1 MGEESSSFDRIHYLI
16 CVCPP
21 IYNRINRSYSNNK
34 KLHEHDNKHF
44 KTFTAHS
51 RFPPKIQNISIFL
64 LIQRCR
70 YWYERGFC
78 PFNQFVL
85 SKLSSAPSPMLTKN
99 SEARG
104 NSTSTIK
111 PRFVPISRTMAFAN
125 MAKDANFYTLKKLP
139 LYTHVLTPPRPSKLR
154 ISVKSGQMA
163 LRKPMIKDIRNSW
176 VYSPITVWRFWRCI
190 FAIIEKKSKTI
201 ITLELLP
208 QRRHR
213 PLRGGLLPVGWL
225 WATVRRLRFQA
236 QAETRLHVM
245 VLFKEK

>member
-1 MGEESSSFDRIHYLI
+1 M
-16 CVCPP
+16 
-21 IYNRINRSYSNNK
+21 
-34 KLHEHDNKHF
+34 
-44 KTFTAHS
+44 
-51 RFPPKIQNISIFL
+51 
-64 LIQRCR
+64 QRCR

-85 SKLSSAPSPMLTKN
+85 SKLSSAPSPMPTKN

-104 NSTSTIK
+104 NSTTTIK
-111 PRFVPISRTMAFAN
+111 PKSVPISRTMASAN
-125 MAKDANFYTLKKLP
+125 MAKGANFYTSKKHP
-139 LYTHVLTPPRPSKLR
+139 LSTHALTPPRPFTLR

-163 LRKPMIKDIRNSW
+163 VPKPMIKDIRNSW
-176 VYSPITVWRFWRCI
+176 AYSAITVWRFWRCM

-201 ITLELLP
+201 IALELLP

-213 PLRGGLLPVGWL
+213 PLRGGLLPVGRL

-245 VLFKEK
+245 VLFKENKFKYVWTL